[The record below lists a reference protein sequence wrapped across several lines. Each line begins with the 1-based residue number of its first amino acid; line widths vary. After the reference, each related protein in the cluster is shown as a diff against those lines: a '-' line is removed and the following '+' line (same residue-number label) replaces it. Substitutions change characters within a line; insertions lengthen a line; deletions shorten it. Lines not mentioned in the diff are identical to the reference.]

1 MMWCDVFM
9 WRVLVEQTSQSALC
23 APSCLTSHVAMR
35 FIDTQLSTTSSWTS
49 MTRSVRISSTTT
61 WSRSWVEPL
70 GTAVHQRVVGNVVF
84 TTRCYASALLA
95 MSLCLSVSVS
105 VFVTSRSST
114 KMTKRRITQT
124 TPHDTPRSLVFCC
137 QRSPRNSTGVTPYEG
152 AECRWGGQ
160 NRRLSTNNR
169 LYLKNGTR

>member
-1 MMWCDVFM
+1 MQRPVKACICFLCVMWRWCDVFM
-9 WRVLVEQTSQSALC
+9 WRALVEQTSQSALC

-35 FIDTQLSTTSSWTS
+35 FIDTQPSTTSSWTS

-95 MSLCLSVSVS
+95 MSLCLSVSICVCVCLCLS
-105 VFVTSRSST
+105 QVGVLL
-114 KMTKRRITQT
+114 KRQNVGSHKQHHTIPQ
-124 TPHDTPRSLVFCC
+124 
-137 QRSPRNSTGVTPYEG
+137 GV
-152 AECRWGGQ
+152 
-160 NRRLSTNNR
+160 
-169 LYLKNGTR
+169 